1 MINSKIRP
9 FSFRKI
15 NEGDNNLFDKKY
27 PTENNYSQSQRMKQN
42 NTNTINENS
51 INIFL
56 KNKSK
61 ENIILNINN
70 VINYNTTNNNILS
83 NENNEN
89 NKNKKDKDYY
99 INKLKD
105 IFLHLKRLII
115 FSYFLIL
122 MNFLLIFYFPK
133 IFCCFINIFSL
144 CLILIFL
151 ILIFILYVK
160 ENINLIINKK
170 LIIITKKIIITII
183 IILIIYIIDTL
194 YIFIFRFLLNI
205 YIDYEINIII
215 KGIFIYMSYM
225 FFNLLNIILILNAL
239 IKIKNISYK
248 INKFDINN
256 DINLLLKI

>member
-1 MINSKIRP
+1 MNNPKLRP
-9 FSFRKI
+9 FSFRKTSDL
-15 NEGDNNLFDKKY
+15 DNNLFNKKI
-27 PTENNYSQSQRMKQN
+27 PTENNYSQTQRIKQN

-70 VINYNTTNNNILS
+70 IINYNTTNNNILS
-83 NENNEN
+83 NDNIDNL
-89 NKNKKDKDYY
+89 KNKKDKDYY
-99 INKLKD
+99 INKLKN
-105 IFLHLKRLII
+105 IFVHLKRLII
-115 FSYFLIL
+115 FSYILIL
-122 MNFLLIFYFPK
+122 INFLLIFYFPK

-151 ILIFILYVK
+151 ILIFIVYVK
-160 ENINLIINKK
+160 ENIKYIMNKK
-170 LIIITKKIIITII
+170 LIIITKKIIIIII

-205 YIDYEINIII
+205 YIDYEIDNII
-215 KGIFIYMSYM
+215 KGIFLYMSFM
-225 FFNLLNIILILNAL
+225 FFKLLSLFLILNSL

-248 INKFDINN
+248 MNKFDINN
-256 DINLLLKI
+256 DINLLLNI